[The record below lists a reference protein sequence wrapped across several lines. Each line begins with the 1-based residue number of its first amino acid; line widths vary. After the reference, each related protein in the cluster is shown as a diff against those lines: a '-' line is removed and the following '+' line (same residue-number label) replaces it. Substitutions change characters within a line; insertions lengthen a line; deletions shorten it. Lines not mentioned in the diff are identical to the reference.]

1 MKPINE
7 YMPSINVRAQAP
19 SVQPRKPVD
28 LSTLA
33 PEVQAMFNGIF
44 RQLRIIFPAWRQT
57 LKSQEDADEYR
68 RQLVLAL
75 IEANITHMTQLDAG
89 LVHARKLATPYLP
102 GPGQFV
108 TWCQESSLAMV
119 GFPTVDEA
127 IAEFS
132 RYRNNGYLYKQPA
145 DFPWSHPVL
154 YWVVLGLIK
163 AKARQMTDV
172 ELRRNAESI
181 LSEWGKRVLLGGEIP
196 APVALIE
203 DNTRQPCQAEQMGKQ
218 EKYRAI
224 GEAFR
229 RRAQSK
235 IAADHCDINQTKKVS
250 K

>member
-1 MKPINE
+1 MKPISE
-7 YMPSINVRAQAP
+7 FMPSVTKSRAPTA
-19 SVQPRKPVD
+19 QPRESVD

-57 LKSQEDADEYR
+57 LKSQGDADEYR

-75 IEANITHMTQLDAG
+75 IEASITHMTQLDAG
-89 LVHARKLATPYLP
+89 LAYARKLATPYLP

-108 TWCQESSLAMV
+108 SWCQESSLAMV

-127 IAEFS
+127 VAEFS

-163 AKARQMTDV
+163 ANARQMTDV
-172 ELRRNAESI
+172 ELRRKAESI
-181 LSEWGKRVLLGGEIP
+181 LSEWGKSVLEGGEIP
-196 APVALIE
+196 NPTPLIE
-203 DNTRQPCQAEQMGKQ
+203 DNTRQPCKAEQMGKQ
-218 EKYRAI
+218 EEYRAI
-224 GEAFR
+224 GEEFR
-229 RRAQSK
+229 RKAQSK